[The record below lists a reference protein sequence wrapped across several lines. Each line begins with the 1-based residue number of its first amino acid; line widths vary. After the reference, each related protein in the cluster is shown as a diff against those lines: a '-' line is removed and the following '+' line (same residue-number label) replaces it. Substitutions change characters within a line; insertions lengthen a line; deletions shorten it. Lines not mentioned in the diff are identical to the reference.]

1 MCVHACVRARD
12 VCALV
17 MCGRVHVILQ
27 GDGAPERDTSRNS
40 WLEGGGGASTL
51 PRGEVS
57 GTDRVW
63 QACTL
68 LLLSLLSRDRFL
80 WGVHPASNQAS
91 GFPVLRSL
99 SLD

>member
-1 MCVHACVRARD
+1 MHACVLARD

-17 MCGRVHVILQ
+17 MCARLRVILQ

-40 WLEGGGGASTL
+40 WEEGGGGASTL

-63 QACTL
+63 QACTP

-80 WGVHPASNQAS
+80 WGVHPASNQSS
-91 GFPVLRSL
+91 GSPLLRSL
-99 SLD
+99 SFD